1 MDWKQFFAAIVGS
14 LAWPVSAIAVVF
26 LLKAP
31 LAKLLPKIRSFKYGE
46 LHVDLQEQ
54 LAEVKA
60 EVVASAPETQPEEQP
75 PAPPTALELAAI
87 SPRSSVL
94 MSWLEVEKKLNE
106 LAAFHD
112 LGAPMP
118 GRGPQPPTPNALM
131 RRLYDQKKVDYVTYN
146 TFRKLSRVRNEAVH
160 MSSREI
166 DFDEAVSMAEMCQW
180 LTNSLQ
186 RSIYASIEH

>member
-14 LAWPVSAIAVVF
+14 LAWPVSAIVVVF

-75 PAPPTALELAAI
+75 SAAPTALELAAI

-106 LAAFHD
+106 LAAVHD
-112 LGAPMP
+112 LVVTMP
-118 GRGPQPPTPNALM
+118 GRVTQPLAPYAVM
-131 RRLYDQKKVDYVTYN
+131 KRLYEQKKVDHVTYN

-180 LTNSLQ
+180 LTNRLQ
-186 RSIYASIEH
+186 KSIYGLNEH